1 MGTSP
6 VIEPLGSHHDRAAFS
21 CGNEDLDRYF
31 HRLAS
36 QDLRRGVAVPF
47 VLIEPTAS
55 NIAGFYTLS
64 ALSVRIGAFPESIT
78 RKLPK
83 YPVMPATLLGRLA
96 VDRQYRGRGYGGLLI
111 MDALRKSLRQSLT
124 IGSIAVVVDAKD
136 EPARSFYQRHDF
148 VAFSNQPRRLFLP
161 MAKIEKLL

>member
-47 VLIEPTAS
+47 VLIEPTAA

-64 ALSVRIGAFPESIT
+64 ALSIRIGAFPESIT

-96 VDRQYRGRGYGGLLI
+96 VDRRYRGRGYGGLLI
-111 MDALRKSLRQSLT
+111 MDALRRSLRQSLT

-136 EPARSFYQRHDF
+136 EPARSFYKQYDF
-148 VAFSNQPRRLFLP
+148 VAFSNQPRRLFIP
-161 MAKIEKLL
+161 IAKIEKLF

>member
-6 VIEPLGSHHDRAAFS
+6 VIEPLGSHHVRAAFS

-31 HRLAS
+31 HRLAG
-36 QDLRRGVAVPF
+36 QDLRRKVAVPF

-64 ALSVRIGAFPESIT
+64 ALSVRIGEFPESIT

-96 VDRQYRGRGYGGLLI
+96 VDRRYRARGYGGLLI
-111 MDALRKSLRQSLT
+111 MDALRRRLRQSLT

-161 MAKIEKLL
+161 MAKIEKLF

>member
-36 QDLRRGVAVPF
+36 QDLKRKVAVPF

-64 ALSVRIGAFPESIT
+64 ALSVRVGEFPESIT

-96 VDRQYRGRGYGGLLI
+96 VDRRYRAKGYGGLLI
-111 MDALRKSLRQSLT
+111 MDALRRSLRQSLT
-124 IGSIAVVVDAKD
+124 I
-136 EPARSFYQRHDF
+136 
-148 VAFSNQPRRLFLP
+148 
-161 MAKIEKLL
+161 

>member
-83 YPVMPATLLGRLA
+83 ISGDAGHPSRSAGSRSAIPWQGLRWAPDHGRAAPELA
-96 VDRQYRGRGYGGLLI
+96 AIAYDLIDCGGC
-111 MDALRKSLRQSLT
+111 RCK
-124 IGSIAVVVDAKD
+124 G
-136 EPARSFYQRHDF
+136 
-148 VAFSNQPRRLFLP
+148 
-161 MAKIEKLL
+161 